1 MDEAAKKVLEEFI
14 ASGPEP
20 GEELPQEPGKKW
32 ANEMTAALTEARIP
46 KRYFGAS
53 FEALT
58 RDGCPPEVRD
68 MAKEAYTYAMHLKEN
83 ADAGKGLL
91 FFGEVGRMKTTLAV
105 CVARE
110 ALAQGMKVFF
120 ISMPELLDT
129 MISMSKNRD
138 SGELHRFEEKI
149 KHVTFLI
156 LDDFGAEYPRDWVLN
171 KVDAI
176 ITNRY
181 NNLKPVIITTNML
194 PDEIKERYVQ
204 RVYDRLRST
213 SKVLGTYG
221 DSLRKTVE

>member
-1 MDEAAKKVLEEFI
+1 MDDIAKQAIADFI
-14 ASGPEP
+14 ARTKELTIER
-20 GEELPQEPGKKW
+20 EEKRR
-32 ANEMTAALTEARIP
+32 ADLTEALKKAGIP
-46 KRYFGAS
+46 RRYYGAS

-58 RDGCPPEVRD
+58 RDGCPDEVRD
-68 MAKEAYTYAMHLKEN
+68 MAKEAWLYAKNLKEN
-83 ADAGKGLL
+83 AEEGRGLL

-110 ALAQGMKVFF
+110 AIEKHMGVYF

-129 MISMSKNRD
+129 MITMSKNKD
-138 SGELHRFEEKI
+138 SMELRKFEERI
-149 KHVTFLI
+149 RNVTFLI

-181 NNLKPVIITTNML
+181 NNMKPVIITTNMM
-194 PDEIKERYVQ
+194 PNEIKERYVQ

-221 DSLRKTVE
+221 DSLRKAAE